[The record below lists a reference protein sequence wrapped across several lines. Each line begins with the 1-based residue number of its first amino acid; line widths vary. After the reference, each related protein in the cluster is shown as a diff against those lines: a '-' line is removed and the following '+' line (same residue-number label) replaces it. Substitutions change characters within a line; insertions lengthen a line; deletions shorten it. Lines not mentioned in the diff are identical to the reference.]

1 MSDSMPEGEACM
13 APSADAKGVP
23 ASALHVFHKA
33 GIGDQVILSALV
45 LQVMVQQAR
54 KSV

>member
-33 GIGDQVILSALV
+33 VIGDQVILSAFD
-45 LQVMVQQAR
+45 LQVMVQRGR